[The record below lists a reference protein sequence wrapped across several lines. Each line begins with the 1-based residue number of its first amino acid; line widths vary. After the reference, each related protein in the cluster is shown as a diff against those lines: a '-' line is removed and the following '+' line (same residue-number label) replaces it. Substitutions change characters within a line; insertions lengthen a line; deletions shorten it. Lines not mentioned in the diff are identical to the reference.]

1 MLSQGMRRKS
11 MTKIWIDAGHG
22 GKDPGASGNGL
33 VEKNWVLATAKQLQT
48 ELVKAG
54 FEVGM
59 TRTNDTFLELRERAK
74 KANGFKVDLFIS
86 LHFNAGGGKGYE
98 DYIYTSVPA
107 KTVEMQKIIHRNII
121 TKISKHGMTD
131 RGMKKANFAVLR
143 ETAMDAILLEAGFC
157 DSTDAFILN
166 KKTYQTDFCLGVVAA
181 VQEIF
186 GALITKYRAGK
197 YLTSDDAIS
206 GKNIKGY
213 LEAGTKVFV
222 YKETEKTLNL
232 TTTKSIPGSWIL
244 KTEVNTGKR

>member
-74 KANGFKVDLFIS
+74 KANSFKADLLIS

-107 KTVEMQKIIHRNII
+107 RTKVIQKTIHKNVMAKVIKYGIR
-121 TKISKHGMTD
+121 D

-157 DSTDAFILN
+157 DSTDATILKSN
-166 KKTYQTDFCLGVVAA
+166 VYQRDYCLGILAGVK
-181 VQEIF
+181 EIF
-186 GALITKYRAGK
+186 K
-197 YLTSDDAIS
+197 D
-206 GKNIKGY
+206 
-213 LEAGTKVFV
+213 
-222 YKETEKTLNL
+222 
-232 TTTKSIPGSWIL
+232 
-244 KTEVNTGKR
+244 